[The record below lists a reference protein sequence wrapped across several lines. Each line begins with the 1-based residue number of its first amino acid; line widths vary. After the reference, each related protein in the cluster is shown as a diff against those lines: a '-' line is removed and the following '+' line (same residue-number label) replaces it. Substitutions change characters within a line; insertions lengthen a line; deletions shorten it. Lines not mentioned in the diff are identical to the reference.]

1 MGGAMRVWN
10 RHSRI
15 FAVSQERVGA
25 LIDTLAGDDDRLWP
39 VAAWPPM
46 RFDRPLGTGADGGHG
61 PVRYLVES
69 YEPGKSVRFRFTA
82 PRGFDGFHEFT
93 LRATGTEE
101 TELVHLMVLRLR
113 HPAWCTYPLLWR
125 PMHDA
130 LLEDCLDRAER
141 ELTGT
146 VRTPA
151 RWSPYVRLLRNL
163 ISGKRFFRFSAN
175 KIPPRSTTAIR

>member
-1 MGGAMRVWN
+1 MRVWN

-15 FAVSQERVGA
+15 VDVAPERVGT
-25 LIDTLAGDDDRLWP
+25 LIDTLSTDDDRLWP
-39 VAAWPPM
+39 VDAWPPM
-46 RFDRPLGTGADGGHG
+46 RFDRPLGVGADGGHG
-61 PVRYLVES
+61 PVRYHVES
-69 YEPGKSVRFRFTA
+69 YEPGRSVRFRFTA

-93 LRATGTEE
+93 LRAAETGE
-101 TELVHLMVLRLR
+101 TELAHLIMMRLR
-113 HPAWCTYPLLWR
+113 RPAWFSYPLLWR

-151 RWSPYVRLLRNL
+151 RWSPYVRFLRNL
-163 ISGKRFFRFSAN
+163 ISGKRSLRFRKNKVAPMSA
-175 KIPPRSTTAIR
+175 TAIR

>member
-1 MGGAMRVWN
+1 MRVWN

-15 FAVSQERVGA
+15 VAVSPERVGA
-25 LIDTLAGDDDRLWP
+25 LIDTLSDDGDRLWP
-39 VAAWPPM
+39 VGTWPPM
-46 RFDRPLGTGADGGHG
+46 RFDRTLGVGAVGGHG
-61 PVRYLVES
+61 PVRYSVES

-93 LRATGTEE
+93 LRARGTGE
-101 TELVHLMVLRLR
+101 TELEHLMVLRLR
-113 HPAWCTYPLLWR
+113 HPAWFTYPLLWR

-130 LLEDCLDRAER
+130 LLEDGLDRAER

-163 ISGKRFFRFSAN
+163 ISGNRPFRFKKN
-175 KIPPRSTTAIR
+175 KVPPMSTTAIR

>member
-1 MGGAMRVWN
+1 M
-10 RHSRI
+10 S
-15 FAVSQERVGA
+15 SERVGE
-25 LIDTLAGDDDRLWP
+25 LIDTLSGEDDRLWP
-39 VAAWPPM
+39 VEAWPAL
-46 RFDRPLGTGADGGHG
+46 RFDRPLGVRATGGHG
-61 PVRYLVES
+61 PVRYYVETC
-69 YEPGKSVRFRFTA
+69 EPGKSVRFRFTA

-93 LRATGTEE
+93 VRTTEAGE
-101 TELVHLMVLRLR
+101 TELEHLMVLRLR

-146 VRTPA
+146 VGTPA

-163 ISGKRFFRFSAN
+163 ISGNRFFRFSAN
-175 KIPPRSTTAIR
+175 KVPPRSTTAIR